1 VITRMRGYGAVS
13 QPIKPQRML
22 DEARSIPQDGRLS
35 RDHQSEFGH
44 AARAALAG
52 LTPLEFMLQI
62 MRNPDQDLA
71 FRAEMAKAAA
81 PYVHQKLVATDNMN
95 RRMVTPRTDKSIAE
109 LRDELLQDMVEAGL
123 VTLLPAPE
131 PAPAG
136 VANRKDGTSSSASA
150 DPRSRPPA
158 LPG

>member
-1 VITRMRGYGAVS
+1 MAPG
-13 QPIKPQRML
+13 IKTG
-22 DEARSIPQDGRLS
+22 GRKKGSKNKRQTALK
-35 RDHQSEFGH
+35 ETAEI

-52 LTPLEFMLQI
+52 LTPLEFMLDI
-62 MRNPDQDLA
+62 MRNPDQGLNL
-71 FRAEMAKAAA
+71 RAEMAKAAA

-123 VTLLPAPE
+123 VTLLPASE
-131 PAPAG
+131 PAAPAG

>member
-1 VITRMRGYGAVS
+1 MALGKKTG
-13 QPIKPQRML
+13 
-22 DEARSIPQDGRLS
+22 GRKKGTPNK
-35 RDHQSEFGH
+35 R
-44 AARAALAG
+44 RAALDAVADKAVLSG

-81 PYVHQKLVATDNMN
+81 PYIHQKLIAADNTN
-95 RRMVTPRTDKSIAE
+95 RFVPPRTDQSIAE

-131 PAPAG
+131 PAPEAPAG
-136 VANRKDGTSSSASA
+136 VANRKDGTKH
-150 DPRSRPPA
+150 
-158 LPG
+158 

>member
-1 VITRMRGYGAVS
+1 MAPG
-13 QPIKPQRML
+13 IKTG
-22 DEARSIPQDGRLS
+22 GRKKGSKNKRQTALK
-35 RDHQSEFGH
+35 ETAEI

-52 LTPLEFMLQI
+52 LTPLEFMLDI

>member
-1 VITRMRGYGAVS
+1 MAPG
-13 QPIKPQRML
+13 IKTG
-22 DEARSIPQDGRLS
+22 GRKKGSKNKRQTALK
-35 RDHQSEFGH
+35 ETAEI

-52 LTPLEFMLQI
+52 LTPLEFMLDI
-62 MRNPDQDLA
+62 MRNPDQGLNL
-71 FRAEMAKAAA
+71 RAEMAKAAA

-95 RRMVTPRTDKSIAE
+95 RRAPPRTDQSIAE

-131 PAPAG
+131 PAAPAG